1 MREPMSPIPSSNIC
15 RQDMEQNRGAQY
27 HRERLADAM
36 REEISAIVEGELS
49 DPRIG
54 LATITDVQIVG
65 DGKQAFVLVSVI
77 GNAEEEK
84 NTIAG
89 LEAAK
94 GYIKHQ
100 LIDRLK
106 IRHSPELHFRLDRS
120 QQFETRIDS
129 LLERVKK
136 RSR

>member
-1 MREPMSPIPSSNIC
+1 
-15 RQDMEQNRGAQY
+15 MEQNRGAQY

>member
-1 MREPMSPIPSSNIC
+1 
-15 RQDMEQNRGAQY
+15 MEQNRSAQH

-36 REEISAIVEGELS
+36 REEISEIVTGELS

-54 LATITDVQIVG
+54 LTTVTGVEIVG
-65 DGKQAFVLVSVI
+65 DGKQALVLVSVT
-77 GNAEEEK
+77 GDEQEEK
-84 NTIAG
+84 STLAG

-100 LIDRLK
+100 LTDRLR
-106 IRHSPELHFRLDRS
+106 IRHAPELHFRLDRS
-120 QQFETRIDS
+120 QQYESRIDS

-136 RSR
+136 RSK

>member
-1 MREPMSPIPSSNIC
+1 MP
-15 RQDMEQNRGAQY
+15 EQNRGAQY

-36 REEISAIVEGELS
+36 REEISAIVEGELA

-54 LATITDVQIVG
+54 LATITGVSIVP
-65 DGKQAFVLVSVI
+65 DGRQAFVLVNVA
-77 GNAEEEK
+77 GDEDDEK
-84 NTIAG
+84 NTLAG

-94 GYIKHQ
+94 GYIKHE
-100 LIDRLK
+100 LIDRLR

-120 QQFETRIDS
+120 QQFETRIDT

-136 RSR
+136 RNR

>member
-1 MREPMSPIPSSNIC
+1 
-15 RQDMEQNRGAQY
+15 MEQNRSAQY

-65 DGKQAFVLVSVI
+65 DGKQAFVLVNVT

-84 NTIAG
+84 NTLAG

-100 LIDRLK
+100 LMDRLR

-136 RSR
+136 RSK

>member
-1 MREPMSPIPSSNIC
+1 
-15 RQDMEQNRGAQY
+15 MEQNRGAQY

-54 LATITDVQIVG
+54 LATVTDVQIVG
-65 DGKQAFVLVSVI
+65 DGKQAFVLVHVI

-84 NTIAG
+84 NSIAG

>member
-1 MREPMSPIPSSNIC
+1 
-15 RQDMEQNRGAQY
+15 MEQNRGAQH

-36 REEISAIVEGELS
+36 REEIAALVEGELS

-54 LATITDVQIVG
+54 LATVTGVQLVS
-65 DGKQAFVLVSVI
+65 DGKQAFVLVSVT
-77 GNAEEEK
+77 GSEEDEK
-84 NTIAG
+84 NTLAG

-94 GYIKHQ
+94 GYIKHE
-100 LIDRLK
+100 LMDRLR

-120 QQFETRIDS
+120 EQFETRIDS

-136 RSR
+136 RKK

>member
-1 MREPMSPIPSSNIC
+1 
-15 RQDMEQNRGAQY
+15 MEQNRAAQH

-36 REEISAIVEGELS
+36 REEISAIIEGELT

-54 LATITDVQIVG
+54 LASVTKVDLVG
-65 DGKQAFVLVSVI
+65 DGKQAFVLVNVT
-77 GNAEEEK
+77 GDEEEEK
-84 NTIAG
+84 NTLAG

-94 GYIKHQ
+94 GYIKHE
-100 LIDRLK
+100 LMERLR

-120 QQFETRIDS
+120 QQYESRIDS

-136 RSR
+136 RSK